1 MSATNA
7 ATFSGL
13 QEGALVLADISG
25 YSKFIAQTEVDHSWS
40 ILHELLDTM
49 VRSLSGRMDVSQVEG
64 DAILF
69 ISGLSTPEVIAAVEG
84 TFVAFHRRLRD
95 MQAVT
100 TCPCSACANIGILK
114 LKFVIHHGRFSRQR
128 LGSVEQLH
136 GTDVI
141 VAHRLLK
148 NKVPSKEYLLV
159 TDAVLERLPAGMR
172 SRFTPHTE
180 EFDLGAISGGYKEIA
195 YLWQAVQA
203 TEREPVPPE
212 EAMVNSDVRVDAP
225 RGLVYKLM
233 LIPAVME
240 RYLFADGVDTVPG
253 ARGEDLGS
261 EFHCHH
267 GGSLVSMRVV
277 SLEPGQELTL
287 IADQPTTMHITTR
300 LGDAGAGQ
308 TRVSRSFLWEEPADP
323 EVAQSLHP
331 MMAAMVAAGGKAI
344 KKGFEEEAPA
354 ARAPAASP
362 DRAARQRPPPP
373 KHATPPAPSP

>member
-1 MSATNA
+1 MSSAGA

-100 TCPCSACANIGILK
+100 TCPCSACANISMLK
-114 LKFVIHHGRFSRQR
+114 LKFVVHHGKFSRQR

-148 NKVPSKEYLLV
+148 NSVPSKEYLLV
-159 TDAVLERLPAGMR
+159 TDAVLDRLPTGTR
-172 SRFTPHTE
+172 DRFTPHTE
-180 EFDLGAISGGYKEIA
+180 SFDLGAIPGGYHEIA
-195 YLWQAVQA
+195 HLWEEARA
-203 TEREPVPPE
+203 RERQRVAPE
-212 EAMVNSDVRVDAP
+212 EAQVNSEVTVDAP
-225 RGLVYKLM
+225 IDLVHSLM
-233 LIPAVME
+233 LEPDVMQ
-240 RYLFADGVDTVPG
+240 RYLFSDDVVVIPG
-253 ARGEDLGS
+253 ARGEELGS

-267 GGSLVSMRVV
+267 GGSVVTLRVV
-277 SLEPGQELTL
+277 STEPGRELTL
-287 IADQPTTMHITTR
+287 YSDQPTDMYITTR
-300 LGDAGAGQ
+300 IADEGDGR
-308 TRVSRSFLWEEPADP
+308 TSIRRSFLWDEPADP
-323 EVAQSLHP
+323 EVAEGLRQ
-331 MMAAMVAAGGKAI
+331 MMNGTVLAGEDAMRAV
-344 KKGFEEEAPA
+344 FEEKA
-354 ARAPAASP
+354 
-362 DRAARQRPPPP
+362 RAAR
-373 KHATPPAPSP
+373 PA